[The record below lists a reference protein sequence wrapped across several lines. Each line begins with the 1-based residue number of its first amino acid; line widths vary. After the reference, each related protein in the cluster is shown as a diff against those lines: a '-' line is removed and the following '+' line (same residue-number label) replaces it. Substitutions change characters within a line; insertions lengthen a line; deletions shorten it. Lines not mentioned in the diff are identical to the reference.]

1 MNKKEIRSNFRNVVF
16 KRDKFCCRACGKKYT
31 TEEAIENL
39 DVHHITNR
47 NELPAGG
54 YVLENGIS
62 LCKQGNP
69 SCHEKAE
76 AWLSENSKISK
87 IVGFEP
93 EALYAKISSS
103 FELAYKKS
111 EVLQCRS
118 D

>member
-1 MNKKEIRSNFRNVVF
+1 MNKKDVRNNFRNAVF

-31 TEEAIENL
+31 QEDAIEYL
-39 DVHHITNR
+39 DAHHIKNR
-47 NELPAGG
+47 NLFPVGG

-62 LCKQGNP
+62 LCKNGSP

-87 IVGFEP
+87 ITGFEP
-93 EALYAKISSS
+93 ETLYDKISSS

-111 EVLQCRS
+111 EELQCRS